1 MEKVKI
7 AFFSTKDYDKE
18 RFNRYNKDF
27 NYDIHYFNV
36 PLNSETAPLAKGFDA
51 VCVFVNDTV
60 DKETIEILKD
70 GGIKLIALRC
80 AGFNNVDLSNVGEI
94 KVVRVPKYSPNAV
107 AEHAVALLLCLN
119 RKLYKAIPRTRKYN
133 FDLTGLEG
141 VDINGKT
148 IGVIGTGKIGQV
160 FARIMK
166 GFGTRVL
173 AYDVYPNNEAA
184 KNIGYEYVDLD
195 TLLHESDVISIHCP
209 LTSDNEYLI
218 NKDTISEMKDG
229 VLIVNTS
236 RGKLIKT
243 SDIIEGLQSGKI
255 GGVALDVYED
265 EKNFFLKNMSDSVE
279 RDKELSLLLS
289 MPHTIV
295 TSHQAY
301 FTKEALDSLAETT
314 LQNVYDEFSKGTCE
328 NEVKE

>member
-1 MEKVKI
+1 
-7 AFFSTKDYDKE
+7 
-18 RFNRYNKDF
+18 
-27 NYDIHYFNV
+27 
-36 PLNSETAPLAKGFDA
+36 
-51 VCVFVNDTV
+51 
-60 DKETIEILKD
+60 
-70 GGIKLIALRC
+70 
-80 AGFNNVDLSNVGEI
+80 
-94 KVVRVPKYSPNAV
+94 
-107 AEHAVALLLCLN
+107 
-119 RKLYKAIPRTRKYN
+119 
-133 FDLTGLEG
+133 
-141 VDINGKT
+141 
-148 IGVIGTGKIGQV
+148 
-160 FARIMK
+160 MK

-173 AYDVYPNNEAA
+173 AYDVYPHNEAA

-218 NKDTISEMKDG
+218 NKDTISERKDG